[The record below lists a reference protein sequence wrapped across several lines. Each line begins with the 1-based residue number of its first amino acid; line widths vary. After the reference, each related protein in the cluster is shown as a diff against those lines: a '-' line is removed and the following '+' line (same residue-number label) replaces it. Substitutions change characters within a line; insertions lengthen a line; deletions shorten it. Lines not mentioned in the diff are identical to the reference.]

1 MKLHN
6 RIIPF
11 FLAVVAV
18 SGSVAG
24 VAHAERSPAEGRD
37 EVVFRPWIGTL
48 GTLGIRFHSENLFDE
63 TGPSLF
69 SGIRGTTDE
78 FSGQAGTAGRQGLG
92 LGGEWR
98 PFRNG
103 FRLNFAM
110 YFDSIELDEPGG
122 GLRPGLLSAGF
133 GADTEERISLTRD
146 LEAIPYVGL
155 GWRTNDGGLDVNL
168 DVGAFLPGNRNYSLR
183 DIICLDPGSS
193 LAECGTASFA
203 NRHNRLSGTYG
214 KFEWYPV
221 VSLGI
226 KYRF

>member
-1 MKLHN
+1 MKLRN

-24 VAHAERSPAEGRD
+24 VAHAEQSPAEGRD

-48 GTLGIRFHSENLFDE
+48 GIRFHSENLFDE
-63 TGPSLF
+63 TVPSLF

-78 FSGQAGTAGRQGLG
+78 FSGQTGTAGLQGLG

-98 PFRNG
+98 PFQNG

-122 GLRPGLLSAGF
+122 LRPGLLSAEF

-146 LEAIPYVGL
+146 LEAIPYFGL

-168 DVGAFLPGNRNYSLR
+168 DVGAFLPGNRSFSLR

-193 LAECGTASFA
+193 LAKCGTASFA
-203 NRHNRLSGTYG
+203 NSHNRLSGTDR

>member
-1 MKLHN
+1 MKLRNH
-6 RIIPF
+6 IIPF

-18 SGSVAG
+18 SAG
-24 VAHAERSPAEGRD
+24 MAHAEQLPPEERD
-37 EVVFRPWIGTL
+37 EVVFRPWI

-63 TGPSLF
+63 TVPSLF
-69 SGIRGTTDE
+69 PGIRSTTDE
-78 FSGQAGTAGRQGLG
+78 LWGQVSAAGLQGLG
-92 LGGEWR
+92 VGGEWR

-110 YFDSIELDEPGG
+110 YFDSIEPDESGR
-122 GLRPGLLSAGF
+122 LRPGRRSAEF
-133 GADTEERISLTRD
+133 GPNAEEHISLTRD

-155 GWRTNDGGLDVNL
+155 GWRTNEGGLDVNL

-183 DIICLDPGSS
+183 DIACLDPGSS
-193 LAECGTASFA
+193 LAECGATSFA
-203 NRHNRLSGTYG
+203 NSQNRLSGTYG

>member
-1 MKLHN
+1 MKLRN
-6 RIIPF
+6 RIIPL
-11 FLAVVAV
+11 FLAVAVV
-18 SGSVAG
+18 SGGVAG
-24 VAHAERSPAEGRD
+24 AAHVEQSPAEGRD
-37 EVVFRPWIGTL
+37 EVGFRPWI

-63 TGPSLF
+63 AVPSLF
-69 SGIRGTTDE
+69 SGILGTTE
-78 FSGQAGTAGRQGLG
+78 ELSGQAGTTGLQGLG

-110 YFDSIELDEPGG
+110 YFDSIEPDEPGG
-122 GLRPGLLSAGF
+122 LRPRPLSAGF
-133 GADTEERISLTRD
+133 GADTEEHISLTRD

-168 DVGAFLPGNRNYSLR
+168 DVGAFLPGNRSYSLR
-183 DIICLDPGSS
+183 DLICLDPGSS
-193 LAECGTASFA
+193 LAKCGAASFA
-203 NRHNRLSGTYG
+203 NSQNRLSGTYR

-226 KYRF
+226 TYRF

>member
-1 MKLHN
+1 MKLRN
-6 RIIPF
+6 RIIPY

-18 SGSVAG
+18 TGGVAS
-24 VAHAERSPAEGRD
+24 VAHAQQSPAEGRD
-37 EVVFRPWIGTL
+37 EVVFRPWIGS
-48 GTLGIRFHSENLFDE
+48 LGIRFHSENLFDD
-63 TGPSLF
+63 TVPSFF
-69 SGIRGTTDE
+69 SGIRDLTGE
-78 FSGQAGTAGRQGLG
+78 FSGQAGTVGLQGLG

-110 YFDSIELDEPGG
+110 YFDSIEPDEPGG
-122 GLRPGLLSAGF
+122 QRPGLLSAESGS
-133 GADTEERISLTRD
+133 DTEEHISLTRD
-146 LEAIPYVGL
+146 FEAISYVGL

-168 DVGAFLPGNRNYSLR
+168 DVGAFLPGSRNYSLR
-183 DIICLDPGSS
+183 DITCMDPGSS
-193 LAECGTASFA
+193 LAKCGATSFA
-203 NRHNRLSGTYG
+203 NSHNRLSGTYR